1 MHELHWRLTQAC
13 PPGQSAFWL
22 HCPTTH
28 TPFAQTFPAPHEEDV
43 TQASHEPPAHTLPAL
58 QSAHWNPAQPRP
70 AQSPVVQHEPA
81 RHWLLQQTS
90 PAPHWL
96 LLKQIPHA

>member
-43 TQASHEPPAHTLPAL
+43 TQASHEPPAHTVPAL
-58 QSAHWNPAQPRP
+58 HAVDAAELAARVTTCTSRARVTSTTAQP
-70 AQSPVVQHEPA
+70 AASTLQSEA
-81 RHWLLQQTS
+81 RATAAK
-90 PAPHWL
+90 P
-96 LLKQIPHA
+96 